1 MFDDLV
7 APNYKRVFDWVRE
20 NTSWKVFF
28 HCCGAIYPIIQSL
41 IDCGIDILNPVQ
53 TSAVGM
59 DPVNLKAEFGDRLT
73 FWGGGV
79 DTQAVLPFGSPEQ
92 VRAQVKERI
101 QVFGPGGGFVFNQ
114 VHNIQE
120 KVPVDNLLAMYEA
133 VQEYGQYPL
142 PGIPLA

>member
-1 MFDDLV
+1 
-7 APNYKRVFDWVRE
+7 
-20 NTSWKVFF
+20 
-28 HCCGAIYPIIQSL
+28 L